1 MALRF
6 VRQVWSDWQGA
17 VRDLASTVSSMLMDE
32 DKPSR
37 WDDLTF
43 PAQSIDPAGL
53 AQPPTWDSAEAALSF
68 SPTAINVIQGHAQ
81 MTHTYAEGTSVS
93 PHLHVYFAGT
103 ASPGTQVVWLFRYK
117 WYNINTT
124 VPAWTEVSINAAVS
138 AQARVSHIVSLGQ
151 IPGTGKL
158 ISSLFAWEVS
168 RVGNAAGDTYSSA
181 VILSQ
186 FDIHIQK
193 ARNRGTPRITG
204 SGYG

>member
-6 VRQVWSDWQGA
+6 VRQVWTDWQNA
-17 VRDLASTVSSMLMDE
+17 VRDLAATLTSVQMDE
-32 DKPSR
+32 DEPSR

-43 PAQSIDPAGL
+43 PAQAIDPAGL

-93 PHLHVYFAGT
+93 PHLHVYFADT
-103 ASPGTQVVWLFRYK
+103 ASPGTAVVWKFRYR
-117 WYNINTT
+117 WYNVDET
-124 VPAWTEVSINAAVS
+124 VPAWVEVSLNEQVTTVE
-138 AQARVSHIVSLGQ
+138 RVSHIVSLGQ

-168 RVGNAAGDTYSSA
+168 RIGNAAADTYSGP

-193 ARNRGTPRITG
+193 ARNRGSPRLFRL
-204 SGYG
+204 GYD